1 MQAVARLA
9 DAVWHLVSGD
19 DPAVYVVRESDISAV
34 EVAHDERGW
43 HARGATWSREPTA
56 EGVRD
61 GAKRYLRDVA
71 RYEALARAIEAGQ
84 DTDPLLDKARE
95 LAKAGGIDFDEQEP
109 DGVEM
114 LLSMARHVLG
124 QEADQ

>member
-1 MQAVARLA
+1 MTGME
-9 DAVWHLVSGD
+9 H
-19 DPAVYVVRESDISAV
+19 
-34 EVAHDERGW
+34 
-43 HARGATWSREPTA
+43 
-56 EGVRD
+56 
-61 GAKRYLRDVA
+61 
-71 RYEALARAIEAGQ
+71 AIEAEPA
-84 DTDPLLDKARE
+84 DPAEAKARE